1 LNNLPASK
9 NLLIESMDRQGM
21 LAEDIK
27 QAFLAIPREEFVPN
41 EFKIHSYDDCALPLE
56 QGATLSQPSM
66 LAIMLSE
73 LRLQPGM
80 KVLEVGS
87 GSGYLLALMKA
98 MGANVTGVEIIESL
112 AETSRKTL
120 EKINLNIEV
129 ITGDASAINFPEK
142 FDRVVFSAAVREIP
156 HWATELLNP
165 DGFVLAPVGTQHE
178 QQLIRAYQNS
188 TQETGRYCRFVPF
201 IS

>member
-1 LNNLPASK
+1 MNNLPASK
-9 NLLIESMDRQGM
+9 NLLIESMDRQGI
-21 LAEDIK
+21 LTEEIK
-27 QAFLAIPREEFVPN
+27 QAFLAIPREEFVPD

-129 ITGDASAINFPEK
+129 ITGDASTINFPEK

-156 HWATELLNP
+156 HWAIELLNP

-178 QQLIRAYQNS
+178 QQLIRAYRNS